1 MKMPREVAIS
11 SPRSGWEAVVGM
23 AGKITGGKQLASSG
37 QAIGKGNRGI
47 TP

>member
-23 AGKITGGKQLASSG
+23 AGKITGGKQLARATG
-37 QAIGKGNRGI
+37 EI
-47 TP
+47 TGSQT